1 MLLKVVAPGPACT
14 WRFHQP
20 ISSSHKG
27 RAMKKTMNLEYSSG
41 EGAKEKKR
49 RGEEDIQVRTPE
61 FFEILKF
68 GRVLMVAVEYDV
80 AIRRHGDQPYQDSI
94 VRAMRPSRAWVLA
107 QASLPVIVA
116 YMLQNSLQTV
126 SVLIVGRLSAEALGT
141 AAFSYMFAMS
151 TAWLIGL
158 GGTTALDTLASSS
171 FTGSANKHELG
182 VLLQRALL
190 VLTAFYALVAVV
202 WACSEGLFRAL
213 GQEEYICVQSA
224 RFLLLLIPGGLGY
237 VWFEA
242 MKKFLQAQGEMK
254 HGCEL
259 LSSADEAG

>member
-1 MLLKVVAPGPACT
+1 
-14 WRFHQP
+14 
-20 ISSSHKG
+20 
-27 RAMKKTMNLEYSSG
+27 
-41 EGAKEKKR
+41 
-49 RGEEDIQVRTPE
+49 
-61 FFEILKF
+61 
-68 GRVLMVAVEYDV
+68 
-80 AIRRHGDQPYQDSI
+80 
-94 VRAMRPSRAWVLA
+94 MRPSRVRDAGTPVGASQETTALIPKAPTSPPSIHGACAGSFLPTASCWFGEAWVLA